1 MADFKQVIAESI
13 KTKVEDLT
21 VEEIKGPVSY
31 THLDVYKRQGY
42 GPIKTSQRGQ

>member
-21 VEEIKGPVSY
+21 VEELSLI
-31 THLDVYKRQGY
+31 H
-42 GPIKTSQRGQ
+42 I

>member
-21 VEEIKGPVSY
+21 VEEIKGLLELSLI
-31 THLDVYKRQGY
+31 H
-42 GPIKTSQRGQ
+42 I